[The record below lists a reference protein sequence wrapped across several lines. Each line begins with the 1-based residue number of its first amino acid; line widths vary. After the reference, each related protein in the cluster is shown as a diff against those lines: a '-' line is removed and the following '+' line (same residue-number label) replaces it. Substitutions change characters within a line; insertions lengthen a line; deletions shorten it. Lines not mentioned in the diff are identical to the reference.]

1 MDEMDRVTVIAPVN
15 IAVIKYWGKRDEK
28 LILPINDSVSVTLD
42 TSIMCAKTSVCFGP
56 EFTENEIWLNG
67 VKTSFSN
74 PRLVNVLDKIK
85 NIAATQ
91 RSVDNAVLSWKV
103 RVCSENNFPTAAG
116 LASSAAGYACLVT
129 ALAKLYKIKTDVSV
143 LARIGSG
150 SACRSVFGGFVRW
163 HAGVNADGS
172 DSIATQIADST
183 HWPEMKALILVVSD
197 IKKHTSSTVGM
208 MNSVN
213 TSDLL
218 KYRAKYT
225 VPRRTEEIS
234 EAILKKDFAK
244 FAELT
249 MKDSNQFHAV
259 CLDTYPPC
267 VYMTDVSHKIVEIIH
282 AYNDMC
288 GELKVAYTFDAGP
301 NACLY
306 LLDKEVPTLLKL
318 IKYLFPTSNLDFV
331 IGLGDVDGG
340 DCKFLN
346 SFPIQPQAK
355 DIIKYVIHTKVGKG
369 PEFVTS
375 HLLDKKGNPL
385 NVK

>member
-1 MDEMDRVTVIAPVN
+1 MDEMDLVTVIAPVN

-28 LILPINDSVSVTLD
+28 QILPINDSVSVTLD

-163 HAGVNADGS
+163 HTGVNADGS

-331 IGLGDVDGG
+331 IGLGDVEG

-346 SFPIQPQAK
+346 SFPVQPQAK

-369 PEFVTS
+369 PEFDTS

>member
-1 MDEMDRVTVIAPVN
+1 MEKSEIVTVIAPVN

-42 TSIMCAKTSVCFGP
+42 TSIMCAKTSVCTRP

-67 VKTSFSN
+67 VKTTFSN
-74 PRLVNVLDKIK
+74 QRLINCLEKIK
-85 NIAATQ
+85 SIAVSQ
-91 RSVDNAVLSWKV
+91 KSVDAAVLTWKV

-129 ALAKLYKIKTDVSV
+129 ALAKLYKIKTDLSV

-150 SACRSVFGGFVRW
+150 SACRSVLGGFVRW
-163 HAGVNADGS
+163 HAGVKADGS
-172 DSIATQIADST
+172 DSLATQIADYT
-183 HWPEMKALILVVSD
+183 HWPEMKALILVASD
-197 IKKHTSSTVGM
+197 NKKHTSSSIGM

-218 KYRAKYT
+218 KYRAKYS
-225 VPRRTEEIS
+225 VPKRTEEIS
-234 EAILKKDFAK
+234 GAIINRDFAK

-267 VYMTDVSHKIVEIIH
+267 VYMTDVSHKVVEIIH

-288 GELKVAYTFDAGP
+288 KELKVAYTFDAGP

-306 LLDKEVPTLLKL
+306 LLDKEVPKVLAL
-318 IKYLFPTSNLDFV
+318 IKHLFPSSNSEFV
-331 IGLGDVDGG
+331 VGLQNDEIVDTA
-340 DCKFLN
+340 FLN
-346 SFPIQPQAK
+346 SFPIQPQPK
-355 DIIKYVIHTKVGKG
+355 DVIKYVIHTQVGKG
-369 PEFVTS
+369 PEEVFS
-375 HLLDKKGNPL
+375 HLLNQNGSPL
-385 NVK
+385 NIK

>member
-28 LILPINDSVSVTLD
+28 LILPINDSVSATLD
-42 TSIMCAKTSVCFGP
+42 TSIMCAKTSVCFRQK
-56 EFTENEIWLNG
+56 FTENEIWLNG

-85 NIAATQ
+85 KIAAAQ
-91 RSVDNAVLSWKV
+91 RSVDDAVLSWKV

-129 ALAKLYKIKTDVSV
+129 ALAKLYKINTDVSV

-197 IKKHTSSTVGM
+197 IKKHTSSTIGM

-267 VYMTDVSHKIVEIIH
+267 VYMTDVSHKVVEIIH
-282 AYNDMC
+282 SYNDMC

-306 LLDKEVPTLLKL
+306 LLDKEVPTVLKL
-318 IKYLFPTSNLDFV
+318 IKYLFPTSNHDFV

-340 DCKFLN
+340 DSKFLK

-375 HLLDKKGNPL
+375 HLLDKNGNPL
-385 NVK
+385 NLK